1 MEERCHVYCLRC
13 LNRNNPRGIGEIPR
27 FSWKLGG
34 EGQDICQKEYRIYVW
49 EEGRLIWDSGFV
61 LSDATF
67 GISYEGPDLKTG
79 TDYSWQVVSC
89 SQNQEQAVSE
99 KAFFSTGIMEEN
111 FWHAVWVESGLAKKP
126 LTETTDSGAI
136 FAGMVASREHP
147 EEILDTPVYF
157 RKEFCLRRPV
167 KKAVLYATAL
177 GNYAFEVDGV
187 QVSNLLA
194 PEYTSY
200 GKHLEYQTYD
210 VTTLL
215 NASGPHAIGVI
226 LADGWYS
233 GKIGLMGIGQQYG
246 RENALLFQLEIV
258 HEDGSKSR
266 VCSDESMRWNTGEY
280 IYADLFVGEYL
291 DQKKAPKGFSKAGFD
306 DSKWRPVRK
315 KEYGYDTVC
324 AQSVDPVWIV
334 KEIKPELIRTPK
346 GEWVLDA
353 GENIC
358 GYTKFAVKAPV
369 GTEISLEHSEVLD
382 RDGNFLQNIMGQNKN
397 QKDRIIT
404 AESDV
409 VYEPKFTFHGF
420 RYVKVEGLDVV
431 HAEDFTICVLT
442 SRMDSI
448 GSFSC
453 SDQRLNQLEEN
464 IFRSQQGNMLC
475 VPTDCPQRER
485 AGWTGDMAVYAP
497 AAVWHMDVQAFLER
511 WLADMRLE
519 QLPDG
524 QIPHVIPDIPSNQY
538 VNGGK
543 ETHISSA
550 GWGDACVLVPYVLYQ
565 TYGDLSVLQKNYYMM
580 KRWMDYV
587 ERCAGED
594 LCGWGQL
601 FHFGDWLIPSIMA
614 STHNPMITAQRTKEE
629 AALTY
634 LAYTAN
640 CMAEIAAT
648 LHKTQ
653 DAEHYLKLTCRARE
667 VFSKTYVTK
676 DGRMRQPLQGLYV
689 LALAG
694 HMLTEEQESGAI
706 HQLCKLIEAAGDCLD
721 TGFLSV
727 PFLLDVL
734 CEHHAQDVAYRILFQ
749 DQKPGWLYALRW
761 GATTIW
767 ENWAAILP
775 DGTRTN
781 SSYNHFAFGCVGDFL
796 YRRIGGLWAE
806 EPGYKKVRIR
816 PDYGCGLKWAHTE
829 YDSVYGNISIHWE
842 KQEEEISL
850 EVVLPPN
857 VSGIVHVGE
866 RQIEIGSGRY
876 HFSSREKSHSEYSE

>member
-1 MEERCHVYCLRC
+1 MEAAYRIYGLRC
-13 LNRNNPRGIGEIPR
+13 LNRSNPRGIDENPR
-27 FSWKLGG
+27 FSWKLAGK
-34 EGQDICQKEYRIYVW
+34 GQDIYQKQYRICVW
-49 EEGRLIWDSGFV
+49 EEERLIWDSGRVF
-61 LSDATF
+61 SDATF
-67 GISYEGPDLKTG
+67 GIPYHGPALKTG
-79 TDYSWQVVSC
+79 TDYSWQVTSC
-89 SQNQEQAVSE
+89 SQNQAQDVSE
-99 KAFFSTGIMEEN
+99 KAFFSTGIMEAD
-111 FWHAVWVESGLAKKP
+111 FWRADWVESGLVKKP
-126 LTETTDSGAI
+126 LTDTTDSGAI
-136 FAGMVASREHP
+136 FAGMVTSHEHP
-147 EEILDTPVYF
+147 EEILDAPVYM
-157 RKEFCLRRPV
+157 RREFCLQRPV

-177 GNYAFEVDGV
+177 GNYLLKLDGV

-200 GKHLEYQTYD
+200 HKHLEYQTYD
-210 VTTLL
+210 VTALFD
-215 NASGPHAIGVI
+215 APGPHAIGVI

-246 RENALLFQLEIV
+246 RDNALLFQLELFY
-258 HEDGSKSR
+258 EDGGRGR
-266 VCSDESMRWNTGEY
+266 VCSDEQMRWNTGGY

-291 DQKKAPKGFSKAGFD
+291 DLAKEPKGFSEAGFD
-306 DSKWRPVRK
+306 DSGWRPVKK
-315 KEYGYDTVC
+315 KEYGYDMVC

-334 KEIKPELIRTPK
+334 KEIKPQLIRTPK

-358 GYTKFAVKAPV
+358 GYTRFSVKAPV
-369 GTEISLEHSEVLD
+369 GTEISLEHSEVLN

-397 QKDRIIT
+397 QRDRVKT
-404 AESDV
+404 AEASA

-420 RYVKVEGLDVV
+420 RYVKVEGLAEVC
-431 HAEDFTICVLT
+431 AEDFTICVLT

-448 GSFSC
+448 GRFCC
-453 SDQRLNQLEEN
+453 SDPRLNQLEEN

-497 AAVWHMDVQAFLER
+497 TAVLHMDVQAFLRR
-511 WLADMRLE
+511 WLKDMRFE
-519 QLPDG
+519 QRSDG

-543 ETHISSA
+543 EKHISSA
-550 GWGDACVLVPYVLYQ
+550 GWSDACILVPYALYQ
-565 TYGDLSVLQKNYYMM
+565 AYGDAAVLQENYCMM

-587 ERCAGED
+587 EQCAGAD
-594 LCGWGQL
+594 LCAWGQL

-614 STHNPMITAQRTKEE
+614 STHNPMMTALQTKEE
-629 AALTY
+629 AALMY

-640 CMAEIAAT
+640 CMGEIAAV
-648 LHKTQ
+648 LHKTG
-653 DAEHYLKLTCRARE
+653 DAEHYLRLAQRARE
-667 VFSKTYVTK
+667 TFSKTYVTK
-676 DGRMRQPLQGLYV
+676 EGQMRQPLQGLYV

-694 HMLTEEQESGAI
+694 HMLTKEQERGAV
-706 HQLCKLIEAAGDCLD
+706 HQLCRLIEEAGDCLD

-727 PFLLDVL
+727 PFLLDTL
-734 CEHHAQDVAYRILFQ
+734 CEHHAGDAAYRILFQ
-749 DQKPGWLYALRW
+749 DQRPGWLYALRW

-816 PDYGCGLKWAHTE
+816 PDYRCGLKWAHTD
-829 YDSVYGNISIHWE
+829 YDSVYGSISIHWE
-842 KQEEEISL
+842 RHEQEVSL

-857 VSGIVHVGE
+857 VSGMVHVGAK
-866 RQIEIGSGRY
+866 QIEIGNGRY
-876 HFSSREKSHSEYSE
+876 HFCFAPEITE

>member
-1 MEERCHVYCLRC
+1 METNYQTYCLRC
-13 LNRNNPRGIGEIPR
+13 LNRSNPRGIDEIPR
-27 FSWKLGG
+27 FSWKLAG
-34 EGQDICQKEYRIYVW
+34 EGQDICQTQYRIYVW
-49 EEGRLIWDSGFV
+49 EESSLIWDSGPV
-61 LSDATF
+61 HSDATF
-67 GISYEGPDLKTG
+67 GIAYEGPALKTG
-79 TDYSWQVVSC
+79 TDYSWQVLSC
-89 SQNQEQAVSE
+89 SQNQEQSVSE
-99 KAFFSTGIMEEN
+99 KAFFSTGIMEKD
-111 FWHAVWVESGLAKKP
+111 FWRAVWVESGLVRKP
-126 LTETTDSGAI
+126 LTDSTDAGAI
-136 FAGMVASREHP
+136 FAGLVTSQEHP
-147 EEILDTPVYF
+147 EEILDAPVYF
-157 RKEFCLRRPV
+157 RKEFCLQHPV
-167 KKAVLYATAL
+167 KKALLYVTAL
-177 GNYAFEVDGV
+177 GNYLLKLDGV

-200 GKHLEYQTYD
+200 RKHLEYQTYD

-215 NASGPHAIGVI
+215 TKSGPHAIGVI

-246 RENALLFQLEIV
+246 RDNALLFQLEIV
-258 HEDGSKSR
+258 HADGSKSR
-266 VCSDESMRWNTGEY
+266 VCSDESMRWNTGGY

-291 DQKKAPKGFSKAGFD
+291 NQAKVPKGFSRAGFD
-306 DSKWRPVRK
+306 DSDWRPVKK
-315 KEYGYDTVC
+315 KEYGYDTLY
-324 AQSVDPVWIV
+324 AQSVDPVRIV

-358 GYTKFAVKAPV
+358 GYTKFSVKAPV

-382 RDGNFLQNIMGQNKN
+382 GDGNFLQNIMGQNKN

-404 AESDV
+404 AESDS

-420 RYVKVEGLDVV
+420 RYVKVEGLNVV

-448 GSFSC
+448 GSFCC
-453 SDQRLNQLEEN
+453 SDQRLNRLEKN

-485 AGWTGDMAVYAP
+485 AGWTGDMAIYTP
-497 AAVWHMDVQAFLER
+497 TAALHMDVQAFLNR
-511 WLADMRLE
+511 WLTDMRLE

-524 QIPHVIPDIPSNQY
+524 QIPHVIPNISSNQY
-538 VNGGK
+538 VNGGGK

-550 GWGDACVLVPYVLYQ
+550 GWSDACVLVPYALYQ
-565 TYGDLSVLQKNYYMM
+565 AYGDPSVLQKNYRMM

-587 ERCAGED
+587 EGCTKED
-594 LCGWGQL
+594 LCAWGQL

-614 STHNPMITAQRTKEE
+614 ATHNPMITAQRTKEE

-634 LAYTAN
+634 LAYTSN
-640 CMAEIAAT
+640 CMAEISAI
-648 LHKTQ
+648 LHMTK
-653 DAEHYLKLTCRARE
+653 DAEHYLNLAQRAKE

-694 HMLTEEQESGAI
+694 HMLTKEQESGAI
-706 HQLCKLIEAAGDCLD
+706 YQLCKLIEEAGDCLD

-727 PFLLDVL
+727 PFLLDTL

-749 DQKPGWLYALRW
+749 DQKPGWLYALKW
-761 GATTIW
+761 DATTIW

-816 PDYGCGLKWAHTE
+816 PDYRCGLEWAHTD
-829 YDSVYGNISIHWE
+829 YDSVFGKISIHWE
-842 KQEEEISL
+842 KHEDEINL

-857 VSGIVHVGE
+857 VSGIVHVGKK
-866 RQIEIGSGRY
+866 QIEIGSGRY
-876 HFSSREKSHSEYSE
+876 HFCLN